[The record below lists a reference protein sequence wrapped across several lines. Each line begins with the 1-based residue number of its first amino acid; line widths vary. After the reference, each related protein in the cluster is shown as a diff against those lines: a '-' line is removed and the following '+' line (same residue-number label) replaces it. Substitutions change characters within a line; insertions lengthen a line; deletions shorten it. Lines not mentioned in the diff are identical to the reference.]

1 MIIIDFEFL
10 NCDKRDVN
18 LDGTQLTNDYGRST
32 CDNEV
37 LPLDGSMTQNLE
49 ENAAKIQI
57 AGGTRAILLW
67 KLNHLSEAFTASKLK
82 FLKLK
87 IKVRTISALT

>member
-49 ENAAKIQI
+49 ENTAKNTIKYI
-57 AGGTRAILLW
+57 TRAILLS
-67 KLNHLSEAFTASKLK
+67 KLNHLSEVF
-82 FLKLK
+82 
-87 IKVRTISALT
+87 